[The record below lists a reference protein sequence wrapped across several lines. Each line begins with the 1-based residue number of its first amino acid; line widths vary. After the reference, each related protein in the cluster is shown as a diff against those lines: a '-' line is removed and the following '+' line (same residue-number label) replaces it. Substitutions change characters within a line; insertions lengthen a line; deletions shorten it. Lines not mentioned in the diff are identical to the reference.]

1 MELRGAAA
9 VVTGASRGIGRAT
22 ALALAA
28 RGANVALGARSV
40 EDLERVAGELRAR
53 GAEALVVPLDVSRRE
68 DCERLVQAA
77 SERWGWVDVVVANA
91 GVYLRTPV
99 LELTAEDVR
108 RSLEVNFFG
117 ELHPILAALPQ
128 MVERRSGAIVVV
140 SSLDGRHAMPGDAP
154 YAIAKGAL
162 GSLVQ
167 VLRQELGPLGIG
179 VTGVFPGRVV
189 TEMIAD
195 LRPSRL
201 GGAASPERVAR
212 AIVRAVERGRPEVIL
227 PRFNRLLLYADAA
240 TPRLTEWA
248 IRSWRLGGR
257 WVGEGTKTKP

>member
-1 MELRGAAA
+1 MQLRGAVA

-22 ALALAA
+22 ALALAGK
-28 RGANVALGARSV
+28 GANVALGARS
-40 EDLERVAGELRAR
+40 
-53 GAEALVVPLDVSRRE
+53 AEALEQVAAEARSRGVDAFALPLDVAQSEEARGIVR
-68 DCERLVQAA
+68 AA
-77 SERWGWVDVVVANA
+77 IDRWGRVDVVVANA
-91 GVYLRTPV
+91 GSYLRTPI
-99 LELTAEDVR
+99 LELKAADVQ
-108 RSLEVNFFG
+108 RSLDVNFFG
-117 ELHPILAALPQ
+117 ELHPILAALSQ

-140 SSLDGRHAMPGDAP
+140 SSLDGRHGMPGDAP

-162 GSLVQ
+162 SSLVQ

-179 VTGVFPGRVV
+179 VTGVFPGRVT

-212 AIVRAVERGRPEVIL
+212 AIVRAVERGHPEVIL
-227 PRFNRLLLYADAA
+227 PRFNRLLLYSDAI

-248 IRSWRLGGR
+248 IRSWHLDGR
-257 WVGEGTKTKP
+257 WRREEQQAKS